1 MNLFQKYLL
10 DEFVEDYQEN
20 RISRREALKLIASI
34 IGSMVVANS
43 ILAAC
48 TPLDEEATVEQ
59 SLAASPTPSV
69 PVDSTAT
76 SAPASSTPAAHTSVS
91 ASSTPP
97 PTDTISSTSAGEVH
111 GTVTVD
117 DPMVNAGAVEFPGQ
131 DESLQGYLSRPASD
145 EPAPLILVCHENRGL
160 TEHIQDVT
168 RRLAKAGYV
177 ALAVDLLSRQGGS
190 AALNS
195 GEIPGLLTATSPDQY
210 VQDFLSGWRWLQD
223 QDFAQTE
230 RVGMTGFCFG
240 GGVTWRVATQ
250 IPELKAAVPFYGP
263 HPELSDVPTIQA
275 AVLAIYGERDSR
287 INQGIAAIEEA
298 MQQSGKIYDKIIYPD
313 SDHAF
318 FNDSGS
324 RYNPIAAQDA
334 WMQMLAWFQQYI

>member
-34 IGSMVVANS
+34 VGSMVVANS
-43 ILAAC
+43 ILSAC
-48 TPLDEEATVEQ
+48 TPLDETATVLSEE
-59 SLAASPTPSV
+59 ASPTSSV
-69 PVDSTAT
+69 PSPASTSPAPASPTTSPQASVEASATPQTAEAT
-76 SAPASSTPAAHTSVS
+76 SALPAGA
-91 ASSTPP
+91 
-97 PTDTISSTSAGEVH
+97 VH
-111 GTVTVD
+111 GTVTAD
-117 DPMVNAGAVEFPGQ
+117 DPMVNASAVEFTGQ
-131 DESLQGYLSRPASD
+131 ADTLQGYLSRPSSG

-190 AALNS
+190 AALS
-195 GEIPGLLTATSPDQY
+195 SSDIPGLLTGMSPDQY
-210 VQDFLSGWRWLQD
+210 VQDFLDGWRWLQG
-223 QDFAQTE
+223 QSFAQTD
-230 RVGMTGFCFG
+230 RVGMTGFCYG

-250 IPELKAAVPFYGP
+250 FPELKAAVPFYGP
-263 HPELSDVPTIQA
+263 HPEPGDIPNIQA
-275 AVLAIYGERDSR
+275 AILAVYGERDAR

-298 MQQSGKIYDKIIYPD
+298 MLQNGKIYEKIIYPD

-318 FNDSGS
+318 FNDTGD
-324 RYNPIAAQDA
+324 RYNPAAAQDA
-334 WMQMLAWFQQYI
+334 WMQMLAWFQQYV